1 MSNHDREDKTPVIF
15 AHRASKDPS
24 KIQGEKYDK
33 LGEKQQS
40 LWTEA
45 YKDNFRAVRSDT
57 RMDIPCP
64 SAYVISNICQR
75 YRKSH
80 NDSVCLT
87 YYIPV
92 NMLLY
97 MCVYTHIYK

>member
-15 AHRASKDPS
+15 AHRASKDPP
-24 KIQGEKYDK
+24 KIQGEQYDK

-57 RMDIPCP
+57 
-64 SAYVISNICQR
+64 
-75 YRKSH
+75 
-80 NDSVCLT
+80 
-87 YYIPV
+87 
-92 NMLLY
+92 
-97 MCVYTHIYK
+97 

>member
-24 KIQGEKYDK
+24 KIQGEQYDK

-45 YKDNFRAVRSDT
+45 YKDNFRPSGLTHEWTSLVQALTSFLIFVN
-57 RMDIPCP
+57 DIGNHTMI
-64 SAYVISNICQR
+64 AYV
-75 YRKSH
+75 
-80 NDSVCLT
+80 
-87 YYIPV
+87 
-92 NMLLY
+92 
-97 MCVYTHIYK
+97 